1 MEPTIE
7 ELEERGGGGKGGT
20 AKRMQGICEP
30 PKAVQVAPETN
41 QRHARRDSRLAKE
54 SAGKRWSRARRRRRG
69 KGKGGG
75 GAGVGSALLASAEA
89 VEDCL
94 KFYWLLFAKQK
105 LYFCALF

>member
-1 MEPTIE
+1 
-7 ELEERGGGGKGGT
+7 
-20 AKRMQGICEP
+20 MQGICEP
-30 PKAVQVAPETN
+30 PKAVQVSPETN

-54 SAGKRWSRARRRRRG
+54 SAGKGWGRARRR
-69 KGKGGG
+69 GG